1 MQIDHDIREIEER
14 LAARRHRI
22 ARTARLARHVAVRKV
37 VSPTGL
43 LTAVGVGFLATVGL
57 FRRKKVEA
65 QRLRRRRNDVKA
77 GKLAGLASLAA
88 SAAFALVRSQLGS
101 PLEMAQFV
109 AAKIRRMQERKK
121 MQAGKDT
128 QQRVASQRQGRMAPA
143 G

>member
-1 MQIDHDIREIEER
+1 MHIDDEIHEIEER

-37 VSPTGL
+37 VSPAGL
-43 LTAVGVGFLATVGL
+43 LAAVGVGFLATVGL
-57 FRRKKVEA
+57 FRKKKVEA
-65 QRLRRRRNDVKA
+65 GRLRRRRSDAKA
-77 GKLAGLASLAA
+77 GKLAALASLVA
-88 SAAFALVRSQLGS
+88 SAGFAILRSQLGS

-109 AAKIRRMQERKK
+109 ASKIKRMQARKK
-121 MQAGKDT
+121 MQQRQET

>member
-1 MQIDHDIREIEER
+1 MQIDDDIREIEER

-43 LTAVGVGFLATVGL
+43 LTAVGIGFLTTVGL

-77 GKLAGLASLAA
+77 GKLAGLASLVA
-88 SAAFALVRSQLGS
+88 SAGFALVRSQLGS

-109 AAKIRRMQERKK
+109 ASKIRRMQERRK
-121 MQAGKDT
+121 MQERQAA
-128 QQRVASQRQGRMAPA
+128 QRVASQRQGRMAPA